1 MLSSHDVSR
10 PRGWSDN
17 SFYLYI
23 YLAMTANEN
32 RGLGLFF
39 HPFAML
45 LIQAKRLATMCVREP
60 QHGVSSHPWMID
72 RLRDR
77 YSVYHEYHWRWAETG
92 RSGR

>member
-45 LIQAKRLATMCVREP
+45 LIQAKRLATTYAPAP
-60 QHGVSSHPWMID
+60 QHVSSSTH
-72 RLRDR
+72 
-77 YSVYHEYHWRWAETG
+77 G
-92 RSGR
+92 R